1 MKEFETMTLNPDSQ
15 QQRLSKDEVLG
26 NVSDDELFDDNITS
40 AIAYGAPLMPLPA
53 SLKARLMERLGVS
66 SPPADLTLDPTVDLT
81 LDTSLKELLDWPLAD
96 LITAASTIKKWRPLA
111 SPKDATYGPWK
122 IHKPTRQMAYFVR
135 ASRAGALPMHHHA
148 IGEVVLVLEGDFIV
162 EGRRYQAGDRLFSAA
177 NTTHQPTTTGC
188 LVLIL
193 SSLDDRPV
201 ESSSAV

>member
-1 MKEFETMTLNPDSQ
+1 MNLNPDL
-15 QQRLSKDEVLG
+15 QRDGITKDEVLG
-26 NVSDDELFDDNITS
+26 NALDDESSDENVTA
-40 AIAYGAPLMPLPA
+40 AIAYGSPLIHLPA
-53 SLKARLMERLGVS
+53 DLKARLIRHLGLPS
-66 SPPADLTLDPTVDLT
+66 LPAELMPDRIVDLIV
-81 LDTSLKELLDWPLAD
+81 DPSLKELLDWSLAD

-111 SPKDATYGPWK
+111 SPEDATYSPWK

-135 ASRAGALPMHHHA
+135 APQAGALPMHHHA

-201 ESSSAV
+201 ESSSVV

>member
-1 MKEFETMTLNPDSQ
+1 MNLNPDL
-15 QQRLSKDEVLG
+15 QRDGIAKDEVLG
-26 NVSDDELFDDNITS
+26 NALDDESSDENITA
-40 AIAYGAPLMPLPA
+40 AIAYSAPLIHLPGD
-53 SLKARLMERLGVS
+53 LKARLMMRLGLPS
-66 SPPADLTLDPTVDLT
+66 LPAELTPDQTFNLIV
-81 LDTSLKELLDWPLAD
+81 DTSLKELLDWSLAD

-111 SPKDATYGPWK
+111 SPEDATYTPWK

-135 ASRAGALPMHHHA
+135 SPRAGALPMHHHA
-148 IGEVVLVLEGDFIV
+148 IGEIVLVLEGDFIV

-201 ESSSAV
+201 ESSSVM